1 MPLTPSSGSAN
12 PPRQLWASVLTVAL
26 TGLLVLVYLLSSL
39 LDFRGSPVW
48 FPLPLHIVMETFAIT
63 VAILVFAVAWH
74 SQQPVHLSNPLLA
87 CSFLA
92 IALLDM
98 AHTLSYQGMPLW
110 VTPAS
115 PEKAIAFWLVS
126 RFVLALTLLAIA
138 CRLCRRCVTLP
149 RYVLLLSA
157 LGLVALVG
165 YLQLFQPQ
173 LWPRTFIE
181 GQGLTAFKVSMEWL
195 LIALFALAAWL
206 FWRNRAESDAAYF
219 DGLLAATLISILAEL
234 CFTAYTSVN
243 SFYSLLG
250 HAYKIVS
257 YCFIYQ
263 VVFVSSV
270 RAPYQRLAI
279 EMNERVA
286 AQQRADYVT
295 YFDSLTGLPNLSL
308 LEERTRQAIA
318 AAHSLKGAVA
328 VLYIDID
335 HFKMVNDSFGRA
347 FGDELLCITGSRLRA
362 VLPDSAV
369 LARAG
374 GDEFVVLLADP
385 RDADGVSA
393 VVQHVLERL
402 GEPFMI
408 QKQQMVV
415 SISVG
420 VAVGPD
426 DGMDFTCLLRNAE
439 MAMYKAKEAGRRTWC
454 YYNPELDTEVRGR
467 LLLINGLRLA
477 IERKELLL
485 EYQLQ
490 LDLGSG
496 KVVGAEAL
504 VRWQHPQW
512 GLLSPGRFIPAAE
525 QSGLIVDLGK
535 WIILEAC
542 LQAARWRAGGLDVPQ
557 VAVNVAAVQLHQGS
571 LVDTVAA
578 ALEQSGLPA
587 AALELELTESS
598 LVENTEQVMATLARL
613 KGLGVKL
620 AIDDF
625 GTGYSCLAYLRRL
638 SVDTLK
644 IDRSFVS
651 DLATEDGHAIVA
663 AIIQM
668 SESLGLNTLAE
679 GVENAET
686 AAELRRLGCRQAQG
700 FLYARPARAA
710 QLPDAIA
717 SLSS

>member
-1 MPLTPSSGSAN
+1 M
-12 PPRQLWASVLTVAL
+12 LTVAL

-74 SQQPVHLSNPLLA
+74 SQKPVHLSNPLLA

-126 RFVLALTLLAIA
+126 RFVLALTLLVIA
-138 CRLCRRCVTLP
+138 CRLCVTLP
-149 RYVLLLSA
+149 RYVLLVSA

-369 LARAG
+369 LARA
-374 GDEFVVLLADP
+374 
-385 RDADGVSA
+385 
-393 VVQHVLERL
+393 
-402 GEPFMI
+402 
-408 QKQQMVV
+408 
-415 SISVG
+415 
-420 VAVGPD
+420 
-426 DGMDFTCLLRNAE
+426 
-439 MAMYKAKEAGRRTWC
+439 
-454 YYNPELDTEVRGR
+454 
-467 LLLINGLRLA
+467 
-477 IERKELLL
+477 
-485 EYQLQ
+485 
-490 LDLGSG
+490 
-496 KVVGAEAL
+496 
-504 VRWQHPQW
+504 
-512 GLLSPGRFIPAAE
+512 
-525 QSGLIVDLGK
+525 
-535 WIILEAC
+535 
-542 LQAARWRAGGLDVPQ
+542 
-557 VAVNVAAVQLHQGS
+557 
-571 LVDTVAA
+571 
-578 ALEQSGLPA
+578 
-587 AALELELTESS
+587 
-598 LVENTEQVMATLARL
+598 
-613 KGLGVKL
+613 
-620 AIDDF
+620 
-625 GTGYSCLAYLRRL
+625 
-638 SVDTLK
+638 
-644 IDRSFVS
+644 
-651 DLATEDGHAIVA
+651 
-663 AIIQM
+663 
-668 SESLGLNTLAE
+668 
-679 GVENAET
+679 
-686 AAELRRLGCRQAQG
+686 
-700 FLYARPARAA
+700 
-710 QLPDAIA
+710 
-717 SLSS
+717 